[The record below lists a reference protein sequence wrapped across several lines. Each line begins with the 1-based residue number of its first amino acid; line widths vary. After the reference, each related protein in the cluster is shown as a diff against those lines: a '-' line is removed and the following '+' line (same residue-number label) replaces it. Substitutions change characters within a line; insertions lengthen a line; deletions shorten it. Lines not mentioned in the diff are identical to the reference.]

1 MLLNTRAGE
10 VPELIRK
17 NAEEFAGV
25 FYDQGRTQRF
35 RKAGLSQKAYVR
47 RYWHNFVEPAVQVL
61 SQMLSS
67 PGLPEGQKRE
77 IYDAIIQWHER
88 QTMRPTPPLSLRS
101 LN

>member
-61 SQMLSS
+61 SHMLSS

-77 IYDAIIQWHER
+77 IYDAIIQWH
-88 QTMRPTPPLSLRS
+88 
-101 LN
+101 

>member
-10 VPELIRK
+10 VPDLIRK
-17 NAEEFAGV
+17 TAEEFAGV
-25 FYDQGRTQRF
+25 FYDQGRTERF

-47 RYWHNFVEPAVQVL
+47 RYWDKFVDPAVQVL

-67 PGLPEGQKRE
+67 PGLPEGKKTA
-77 IYDAIIQWHER
+77 IYDAIIAWHEGS
-88 QTMRPTPPLSLRS
+88 TMRPTPPLSLRS